1 MDRIKTKCSCKKG
14 PVDAAG
20 SVDSELIGGED
31 KQIQSMQHALH
42 RDAVSQRVRNLFIA
56 ESLTEKHSQPTIVTG
71 YQLEKW
77 PMAI

>member
-1 MDRIKTKCSCKKG
+1 MPQGKKSRISTL
-14 PVDAAG
+14 DT

-42 RDAVSQRVRNLFIA
+42 LRNLFIA

>member
-1 MDRIKTKCSCKKG
+1 MPRQGKKSRISTLN
-14 PVDAAG
+14 

-42 RDAVSQRVRNLFIA
+42 LRNLFIA
-56 ESLTEKHSQPTIVTG
+56 DSESLTEKHSQPTIVTG

>member
-1 MDRIKTKCSCKKG
+1 MPQGKKSRISTL
-14 PVDAAG
+14 D

-31 KQIQSMQHALH
+31 KQIQISKHAARSAPWRCQSACEKLVH
-42 RDAVSQRVRNLFIA
+42 A